1 MMGLTSSIDLAEIL
15 FTLFWLFFIGLVL
28 YLHREGKREGYPLE
42 SDRSDSITVQGFPA
56 IPKAKEYE
64 LFHGGTVQ
72 APRDEPFQE
81 VVNAE
86 PVAGHPGAPLRP
98 TGDPMKS
105 GVGPGAYAARDDV
118 PDLNIHGNPRIIP
131 MRIAE
136 GFHVDRRD
144 PDPRG
149 MDVLGADG
157 EVAGQVNEL
166 WVDNVEPMISYY
178 EVQLSEELGGRKVML
193 PVTFSRVDRG
203 KGRVKVRSIYAK
215 QFADVP
221 GLASEEQI
229 TRLEEDKVCAYY
241 AAGTLYADEQ
251 RQEPLL

>member
-42 SDRSDSITVQGFPA
+42 SDRSGSVTVQGFPGV
-56 IPKAKEYE
+56 PKPKEYE

-81 VVNAE
+81 LENAE
-86 PVAGHPGAPLRP
+86 PVANHYGAPIRP
-98 TGDPMKS
+98 TGDPMTS
-105 GVGPGAYAARDDV
+105 GVGPGAYANRDDE
-118 PDLNIHGNPRIIP
+118 PDLNIHGKPRFVP
-131 MRIAE
+131 LRVAE

-157 EVAGQVNEL
+157 EVAGQVSEI
-166 WVDNVEPMISYY
+166 WVDNVEPMLAYY
-178 EVQLSEELGGRKVML
+178 EVQLTPERGGRKVML
-193 PVTFSRVDRG
+193 PVTFSKVNRG
-203 KGRVKVRSIYAK
+203 KRTVNVKAIYAD
-215 QFADVP
+215 QFANVP
-221 GLASEEQI
+221 GIASDEQI
-229 TRLEEDKVCAYY
+229 TRLEEDKIAAYY
-241 AAGTLYADEQ
+241 GAGTLYADEK
-251 RQEPLL
+251 RQEPLI